1 MEKTVKSEFLV
12 HSLHAYFLLAGDSR
26 KKILYTVE
34 RIHDGRSFCRR
45 RVTGKQDNRAIFVVT
60 ASFKTAESEPKLEY
74 QIPSTEMLAL
84 LSYFDVPRGGTY
96 INLVFFS
103 KTIQHHI
110 IVGTAMGNLPSA
122 EELIARGET
131 PVRDSITG
139 HTISVTICERENF
152 LLTWRKHERKL
163 PLDSPW
169 SDHAAIVAYITDN
182 GTVATVRQPFLH
194 NETLWKGKSP
204 PPRM

>member
-1 MEKTVKSEFLV
+1 MISVSLFFPRTLRGESWILILTMPRRLDELLKVDQVAGSDVFYASGLRTSWGRLFGGQILGQAVVRNAFESSCNPEETQISFQVAMEKTVKSEFLV

-96 INLVFFS
+96 RNLVFFS
-103 KTIQHHI
+103 QTII
-110 IVGTAMGNLPSA
+110 
-122 EELIARGET
+122 
-131 PVRDSITG
+131 
-139 HTISVTICERENF
+139 
-152 LLTWRKHERKL
+152 
-163 PLDSPW
+163 
-169 SDHAAIVAYITDN
+169 
-182 GTVATVRQPFLH
+182 
-194 NETLWKGKSP
+194 
-204 PPRM
+204 

>member
-1 MEKTVKSEFLV
+1 MPRRLDELLKVDQVAGSDVFYASGLRTSWGRLFGGQILGQAVVRNAFESSCNPEETQTSFQVAMEKTVKSEFLV

-96 INLVFFS
+96 RNLVFFS
-103 KTIQHHI
+103 QTII
-110 IVGTAMGNLPSA
+110 
-122 EELIARGET
+122 
-131 PVRDSITG
+131 
-139 HTISVTICERENF
+139 
-152 LLTWRKHERKL
+152 
-163 PLDSPW
+163 
-169 SDHAAIVAYITDN
+169 
-182 GTVATVRQPFLH
+182 
-194 NETLWKGKSP
+194 
-204 PPRM
+204 